1 MFDFKNKDD
10 RRYKRTH
17 CAIRQT
23 AFALAQKS
31 GWKKVSITELAE
43 TANINRNT
51 FYLHFDTIDDVFE
64 DAEAEIAKSYSLVLS
79 NTSIPK
85 SLVDE
90 EFFVKFEAFLN
101 ENKDTV
107 CILSKIGRGEN
118 LILKLRE
125 VWTNVFET
133 ALSPACKNEKEKHII
148 IQYLSGSMYTFFST
162 WVQNPDSFDLRNYFF
177 FEAEI
182 ITMLMRFS
190 EQ

>member
-17 CAIRQT
+17 YAIRRA
-23 AFALAQKS
+23 AFDLAQKS

-64 DAEAEIAKSYSLVLS
+64 DAETEIAKEYSLVLS
-79 NTSIPK
+79 NTSIPE
-85 SLVDE
+85 SFVDE
-90 EFFVKFEAFLN
+90 EFFAKFEAFLN
-101 ENKDTV
+101 ENKNTV

-118 LILKLRE
+118 LILKLQE
-125 VWTNVFET
+125 VWTKVFET
-133 ALSPACKNEKEKHII
+133 AFSPAYKNEKEKHII
-148 IQYLSGSMYTFFST
+148 IKYLSGSMYTFFST
-162 WVQNPDSFDLRNYFF
+162 WVQNPDSFDLRKYFF
-177 FEAEI
+177 FETEI

-190 EQ
+190 EE